1 MRRTLGSSLALVLST
16 VLLLAGCAG
25 EQVPGLQPTD
35 STGSDP
41 ATSPA
46 DPTEGPDSGSQ
57 TDGDA
62 EEPVDYEV
70 VSLPS
75 ETAAGGTV
83 SPMLTPVGTPDELDT
98 FVSQFRLDSFADE
111 VRNDATSAS
120 YEGDL
125 WAAVVSIGCD
135 VPPGVFVEEGEA
147 GYLVRPEK
155 VAKPLQ
161 ECLAPVTTVALVAIS

>member
-1 MRRTLGSSLALVLST
+1 MLLCSM
-16 VLLLAGCAG
+16 LLAGCGDDADPPSG
-25 EQVPGLQPTD
+25 GTD

-41 ATSPA
+41 APAPTS
-46 DPTEGPDSGSQ
+46 TQ

-62 EEPVDYEV
+62 AEPVDYEV

-98 FVSQFRLDSFADE
+98 FVSQFRLDTFADE
-111 VRNDATSAS
+111 VRVNATSAS

-147 GYLVRPEK
+147 GYLVTPEK

>member
-25 EQVPGLQPTD
+25 EQDPGLQPTD

-125 WAAVVSIGCD
+125 WAA
-135 VPPGVFVEEGEA
+135 GEA
-147 GYLVRPEK
+147 GYLVTPEK